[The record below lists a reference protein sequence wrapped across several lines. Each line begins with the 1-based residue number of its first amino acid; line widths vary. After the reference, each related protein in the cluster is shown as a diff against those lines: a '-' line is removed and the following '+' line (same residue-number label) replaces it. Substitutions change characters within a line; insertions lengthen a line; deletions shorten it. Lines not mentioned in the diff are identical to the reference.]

1 MDIRAAGE
9 KTVFA
14 FDGDRLLLGDEND
27 SLFELASVEDR
38 QISLL
43 RSKDIGF
50 ANFDASGRVLCLVS
64 KNGLI
69 VFIETNA
76 GERTK
81 GFLKEVVKAKDEKT
95 DEKSEKGICKTL
107 PLWWQTLRIVWN
119 DGRIVP
125 FRAAI
130 EDQFR
135 FNVKSCPVSAD
146 SMILVPFQ
154 VVFDTAFAVLRVQ
167 PPESCSCLVRVAY
180 RVEDDADPKLH
191 TRQALMNADWLF
203 IYEMGI
209 IDIKIRSG
217 VVLLLTHTC
226 IVELFL
232 ADHDPMPIAMSLP
245 RDRIDVL
252 FSDAYVQ
259 FCNQYRL
266 YCYTLSKLK
275 LERNVKAVD
284 GELASDMSLYPPEW
298 AVVFHGQNV
307 KPALVMSLVQLQETI
322 RPRLKHSL
330 REEMQVVMEPEEDS
344 AKMVDETGKMDEPE
358 KVEKIAAAVP
368 EFGDTKPSYACPW
381 LELAATDTTLYLNTF
396 NGMYMCKEEW
406 TPLIS
411 VKTGRSVFAVN
422 LFASAKYLFV
432 QEDEE
437 SPWRKFETSG
447 RETVLHF
454 KSPLLFAIDEKLMT
468 GDHLYDDAVADFADP
483 LSSCTE
489 RGDKTR
495 D

>member
-27 SLFELASVEDR
+27 ALFELASIEDR

-50 ANFDASGRVLCLVS
+50 ASFDASGRVLCLVS
-64 KNGLI
+64 KSGLV
-69 VFIETNA
+69 VFIETHA

-81 GFLKEVVKAKDEKT
+81 GFLKERESEEKGEKGEKG
-95 DEKSEKGICKTL
+95 EKSEKGEKGIFKTL

-135 FNVKSCPVSAD
+135 FNVKSCLVSAD

-154 VVFDTAFAVLRVQ
+154 IVFDTAFAVLRVQ

-180 RVEDDADPKLH
+180 RVDDDANPKLH

-217 VVLLLTHTC
+217 VVLILTHTC

-245 RDRIDVL
+245 RDKIDVL
-252 FSDAYVQ
+252 FSDAYIQ

-266 YCYTLSKLK
+266 YCYTLSKLNT
-275 LERNVKAVD
+275 ERDVKAVD
-284 GELASDMSLYPPEW
+284 SQLVSDMLLYPPEW
-298 AVVFHGQNV
+298 AVVFRGQNV
-307 KPALVMSLVQLQETI
+307 KSELVMSLVQLQETI
-322 RPRLKHSL
+322 RPRLKRAL
-330 REEMQVVMEPEEDS
+330 REEMQVVMEPEAIIE
-344 AKMVDETGKMDEPE
+344 KEE
-358 KVEKIAAAVP
+358 KVEIAEHAVP

-381 LELAATDTTLYLNTF
+381 LELAATDTSLYLNTF
-396 NGMYMCKEEW
+396 NGVYMCKEEW
-406 TPLIS
+406 VPLIS

-468 GDHLYDDAVADFADP
+468 GDHLYDDAVADSADT

-489 RGDKTR
+489 RGDETC